1 VVDLPT
7 AVSDEL
13 IKRVHHAAP
22 PPPEDPEERVA
33 EIDDAAD
40 ATRLAFVAAAPRIAG
55 GTGVGFATAAVNP
68 WPHQL
73 AIARQAV
80 DTFPRSYL
88 LADQVGLGK
97 TIEAGLILREL
108 LVSGRANTALL
119 LVPASVIRQWQEE
132 LDEKFALT
140 IPRYDSGRFT
150 IRRAGVDE
158 DLPDPGGNPWSAF
171 PVLLASSHLARRR
184 NRREEIISAGPW
196 DIVLVDEAH
205 HARRSGSK
213 ATDSPNTLMALLG
226 TMALNR
232 SWKALYLAS
241 ATPMQMNPHEAW
253 DLLDLLGLTPRW
265 GESAETFTRYYSE
278 LRENPEARQW
288 EFLRRMSEDYFS
300 DAAPDPVLTTQV
312 KSELGLA
319 GSKPIRDFHHNGL
332 SSEAR
337 SNLDQRTFTFL
348 DEWLRRHT
356 PMRERVFRTT
366 RTTLRHY
373 KEDGLLDAA
382 AVIPIRHVKDRFID
396 FSAEEA
402 ALYDRI
408 EAYISK
414 YYDAYMSGPG
424 INKPLGFIMTIYRRR
439 LTSSFLAIQRSLERR
454 RNVLVGNAAASGLLD
469 ADDIVA
475 LESTA
480 LFDVANLPDDKVDLV
495 AEVAE
500 LDSFIDE
507 LAHRPPDESKMTYL
521 RNELHDAFHGL
532 HDTAIIFTQYGDTM
546 DYIRNQLVPVYGDR
560 VACWSGAGGE
570 RWDAEAKTWQPVS
583 KAELKRLF
591 REGKEVKILIGTD
604 SMSEGLNLQT
614 CGLLINYDMP
624 WNFMRVEQRIGR
636 VDRIGGRPEIDIR
649 NFFYT
654 GSIEEQIYTGIVSDM
669 DWFEDIVGPAQP
681 VLGQVEDVIE
691 RVAMQLPN
699 ADRDQAVLDEIAAIR
714 VAIEEAKARAVTID
728 DVGRTAAVGEQSVEL
743 PAIDLDGLEQV
754 LTRARP
760 AADLFHPHPTI
771 PGAYL
776 IEHASGKASVSFRRS
791 VVDEHPGEVRLLTYG
806 TTELDG
812 LLSGL
817 QPNEN
822 QQFLVNG
829 ISVEQLGELE
839 RVLNASAIDGTAT
852 E

>member
-1 VVDLPT
+1 
-7 AVSDEL
+7 
-13 IKRVHHAAP
+13 
-22 PPPEDPEERVA
+22 
-33 EIDDAAD
+33 
-40 ATRLAFVAAAPRIAG
+40 
-55 GTGVGFATAAVNP
+55 
-68 WPHQL
+68 
-73 AIARQAV
+73 
-80 DTFPRSYL
+80 
-88 LADQVGLGK
+88 
-97 TIEAGLILREL
+97 
-108 LVSGRANTALL
+108 
-119 LVPASVIRQWQEE
+119 
-132 LDEKFALT
+132 
-140 IPRYDSGRFT
+140 
-150 IRRAGVDE
+150 
-158 DLPDPGGNPWSAF
+158 
-171 PVLLASSHLARRR
+171 
-184 NRREEIISAGPW
+184 
-196 DIVLVDEAH
+196 
-205 HARRSGSK
+205 
-213 ATDSPNTLMALLG
+213 
-226 TMALNR
+226 
-232 SWKALYLAS
+232 
-241 ATPMQMNPHEAW
+241 
-253 DLLDLLGLTPRW
+253 
-265 GESAETFTRYYSE
+265 
-278 LRENPEARQW
+278 
-288 EFLRRMSEDYFS
+288 
-300 DAAPDPVLTTQV
+300 
-312 KSELGLA
+312 
-319 GSKPIRDFHHNGL
+319 
-332 SSEAR
+332 
-337 SNLDQRTFTFL
+337 
-348 DEWLRRHT
+348 
-356 PMRERVFRTT
+356 
-366 RTTLRHY
+366 
-373 KEDGLLDAA
+373 
-382 AVIPIRHVKDRFID
+382 
-396 FSAEEA
+396 
-402 ALYDRI
+402 
-408 EAYISK
+408 
-414 YYDAYMSGPG
+414 
-424 INKPLGFIMTIYRRR
+424 
-439 LTSSFLAIQRSLERR
+439 
-454 RNVLVGNAAASGLLD
+454 
-469 ADDIVA
+469 
-475 LESTA
+475 
-480 LFDVANLPDDKVDLV
+480 
-495 AEVAE
+495 
-500 LDSFIDE
+500 
-507 LAHRPPDESKMTYL
+507 
-521 RNELHDAFHGL
+521 
-532 HDTAIIFTQYGDTM
+532 M